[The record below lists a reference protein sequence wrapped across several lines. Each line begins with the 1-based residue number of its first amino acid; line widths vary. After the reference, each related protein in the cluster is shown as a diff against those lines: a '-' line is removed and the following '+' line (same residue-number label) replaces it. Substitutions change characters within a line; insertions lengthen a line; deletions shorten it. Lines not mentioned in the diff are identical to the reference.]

1 MYRVLNKYFIFF
13 IFFRKIY
20 KFLFIVENDDV
31 KRITFREFKM
41 LRIFK

>member
-13 IFFRKIY
+13 IFFYKVY